1 MYDVIFK
8 RVNQGMVEVGYGRKI
23 WGLRSVPLTKFWGAN
38 HGFSLLESR
47 EILISSA
54 FKAFLAKSSL
64 TWTLVICSALALR
77 PTEPLG

>member
-1 MYDVIFK
+1 MHEILRGMGTK
-8 RVNQGMVEVGYGRKI
+8 QRSNQGMVEVGYGRKI

-54 FKAFLAKSSL
+54 FKAF
-64 TWTLVICSALALR
+64 
-77 PTEPLG
+77 